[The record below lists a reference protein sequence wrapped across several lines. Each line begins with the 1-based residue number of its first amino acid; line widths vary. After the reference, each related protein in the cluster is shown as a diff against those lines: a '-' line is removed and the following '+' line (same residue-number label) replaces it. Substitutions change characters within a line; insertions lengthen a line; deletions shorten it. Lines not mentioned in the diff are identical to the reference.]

1 MTHVYEVFTI
11 TMISYFTLKPVI
23 KNSTEEKLNIF
34 YITFFMFLGFN
45 VRWVNYFILILPFF
59 LTRYLNIK
67 NKEIYKN
74 KLFYYFLICF
84 LFLTLY
90 INKLIY
96 GVWTLNPNFVYS
108 SGITDTGIN
117 LLFNIPI

>member
-74 KLFYYFLICF
+74 K
-84 LFLTLY
+84 
-90 INKLIY
+90 
-96 GVWTLNPNFVYS
+96 
-108 SGITDTGIN
+108 
-117 LLFNIPI
+117 